1 MDVSVGQ
8 EGVMSGQGNLIMR
21 SGVKFDGVKVFS
33 ATMAHQREHL
43 GESVT
48 AWMADHP
55 QYKVTEVMVTQSSDS
70 AFHCITIT
78 VFYAEERDV
87 KPAVRGTRKLPLP
100 A

>member
-1 MDVSVGQ
+1 
-8 EGVMSGQGNLIMR
+8 MSGQGNLMMNP
-21 SGVKFDGVKVFS
+21 GVKFDGLKVFS

-43 GESVT
+43 GETVT

-55 QYKVTEVMVTQSSDS
+55 AYKVTEVIVTQSSDS

-78 VFYAEERDV
+78 VFYSEEREP

>member
-1 MDVSVGQ
+1 
-8 EGVMSGQGNLIMR
+8 MSGQGNLIMKPN
-21 SGVKFDGVKVFS
+21 VKFDGLKVFS

-43 GESVT
+43 GETVT

-55 QYKVTEVMVTQSSDS
+55 AYRVTEVIVTQSSDS

-78 VFYAEERDV
+78 VFYAEEREA
-87 KPAVRGTRKLPLP
+87 KPAARGTRKLPLP

>member
-1 MDVSVGQ
+1 MGVPVTQ

-87 KPAVRGTRKLPLP
+87 KAAVRGTRKLPLP

>member
-1 MDVSVGQ
+1 
-8 EGVMSGQGNLIMR
+8 MSGQGNLIMR
-21 SGVKFDGVKVFS
+21 SGVVFDGVKVFS

-43 GESVT
+43 GES
-48 AWMADHP
+48 HP

-78 VFYAEERDV
+78 VFYAAEREA